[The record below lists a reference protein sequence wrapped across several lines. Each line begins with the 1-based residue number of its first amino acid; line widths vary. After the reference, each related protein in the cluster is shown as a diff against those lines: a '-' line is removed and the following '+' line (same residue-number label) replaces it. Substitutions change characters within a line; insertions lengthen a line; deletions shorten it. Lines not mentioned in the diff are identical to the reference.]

1 MYAYEYEHEH
11 EYIHRVCIQVVFRY
25 KTPVCVLTFQG
36 ILNGG
41 MRGNEVACTLTP
53 STAGVC
59 RADVGFSM
67 MLAEGRAWWG
77 FMSKPL
83 LNKRPR

>member
-1 MYAYEYEHEH
+1 MHVYVNDY
-11 EYIHRVCIQVVFRY
+11 VY
-25 KTPVCVLTFQG
+25 KWCFDMRFLCMLTFQG

-53 STAGVC
+53 SAAGVC
-59 RADVGFSM
+59 RADGGFSM
-67 MLAEGRAWWG
+67 MLTEGRAWWG